1 MRHAARRHRHS
12 GLRGTGRRP
21 FSPSLTAGSASVACL
36 GSSVRVSS
44 RAEVHVTDMAT
55 AVRHPLDPDVTRS
68 TKAIVVL
75 VLGIVATVTG
85 GLVGG
90 VIPGTVALI
99 IARSARADM
108 VAARGYLSGVRMMRA
123 GVFLAW
129 VGIVLAIAA

>member
-1 MRHAARRHRHS
+1 
-12 GLRGTGRRP
+12 
-21 FSPSLTAGSASVACL
+21 
-36 GSSVRVSS
+36 
-44 RAEVHVTDMAT
+44 MAT

-90 VIPGTVALI
+90 VIPGTIALI

-129 VGIVLAIAA
+129 VGIVLAIAAIVIAAIIGLLHLAAQAGAPQHFAPGTD